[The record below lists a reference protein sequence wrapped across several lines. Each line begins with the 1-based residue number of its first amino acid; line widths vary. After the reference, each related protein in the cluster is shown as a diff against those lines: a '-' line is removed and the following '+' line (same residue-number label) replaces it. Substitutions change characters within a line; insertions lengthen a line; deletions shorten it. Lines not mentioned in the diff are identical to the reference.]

1 MRDIFADIFV
11 DKAANPMEAAR
22 RSMRPQLRR
31 RFYARS
37 HVGEGQEGFAVLL
50 DGKPVRTPA
59 RRAVAA
65 PARALA
71 EAIAAEWEAQREV
84 IDPAQMPLT
93 RLANSIIDGV
103 ADAPGPVSA
112 AIAKYLA
119 SDLVCYRAQGPEALL
134 ARQAQHWNPVLDWA
148 HEALGARF
156 VLGEGVAHVLQP
168 ESAIANAAIAI
179 PQDAW
184 RLGALHSIATLTGSA
199 LIALALLRGR
209 LSVDEAWAAAQV
221 DEDWQMEQWGRD
233 ELALERRDFRSKE
246 MQAAAKVLALLSA

>member
-1 MRDIFADIFV
+1 MRDIFTDIFA
-11 DKAANPMEAAR
+11 DKAANPMDAAR
-22 RSMRPQLRR
+22 RGMRPQLRR

-37 HVGEGQEGFAVLL
+37 QVGEMQEGFAVLL

-59 RRAVAA
+59 RRALAA
-65 PARALA
+65 PSRALA

-103 ADAPGPVSA
+103 ADALAPVSA
-112 AIAKYLA
+112 EIAKYLA
-119 SDLVCYRAQGPEALL
+119 SDLVFYRVEAPEALRAYQ
-134 ARQAQHWNPVLDWA
+134 ARHWNPVLDWA
-148 HEALGARF
+148 HEEFDARF
-156 VLGEGVAHVLQP
+156 VLAAGVVHVPQP
-168 ESAIANAAIAI
+168 ERAIANVTKVI

-184 RLGALHSIATLTGSA
+184 RLGALHSITALTGSA

-209 LSVDEAWAAAQV
+209 LTIEAAWAAAHV

-233 ELALERRDFRSKE
+233 ELVFERRAFRYKE